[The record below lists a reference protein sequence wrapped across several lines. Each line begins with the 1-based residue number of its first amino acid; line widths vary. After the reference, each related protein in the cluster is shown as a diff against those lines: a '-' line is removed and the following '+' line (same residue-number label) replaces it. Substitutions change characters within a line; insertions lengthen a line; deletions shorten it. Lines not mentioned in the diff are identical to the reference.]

1 MVDEYHCK
9 SCNYI
14 TTIKCNYDK
23 HLNTKKHKKSTQSQ
37 QLVNKKSTTSQQLV
51 NPTPPSKI
59 SCKYCDK
66 LFTTKQAMY
75 RHIKYTCR
83 KNKDEDLKEL
93 ARLLNETKEENKR
106 QQRQIDKLTKKL
118 QIQNL
123 TINANHNNQHNNIQ
137 NNNINIQL
145 LNHDKTDYSHLTE
158 RDYVK
163 CIKDC
168 NHCVKTLI
176 EKVHFNPT
184 KPENM
189 NIYISNIKN
198 NYVMLYKDGQW
209 DIVDRKEQIDDL
221 YEFNELVLEQWY
233 DRNKTTNPEL
243 IKSFERYLRNKQ
255 EGDDLLNTVKH
266 QILLLLYNKRNMIDK
281 NIDLLENNVIILEE
295 KVKKIDVSKE

>member
-1 MVDEYHCK
+1 MVGEYYCEC
-9 SCNYI
+9 CNYF
-14 TTIKCNYDK
+14 TTVKCNYNK
-23 HLNTKKHKKSTQSQ
+23 HLCSKKHKKSTQSQ
-37 QLVNKKSTTSQQLV
+37 HLVNKKSTFSQQLV
-51 NPTPPSKI
+51 NPVNLSKI
-59 SCKYCDK
+59 PCKYCDK
-66 LFTTKQAMY
+66 RFTTKQAMY
-75 RHIKYTCR
+75 RHIKYTCK

-123 TINANHNNQHNNIQ
+123 TINANHNNQHNIQ
-137 NNNINIQL
+137 NNNIHIQL

-198 NYVMLYKDGQW
+198 NYVMLYKCGQW
-209 DIVDRKEQIDDL
+209 NIVDRNEQIDDL

-233 DRNKTTNPEL
+233 DRNNTTNPEL
-243 IKSFERYLRNKQ
+243 IKSFERYLQNKN
-255 EGDDLLNTVKH
+255 EGDDMLNNVKH
-266 QILLLLYNKRNMIDK
+266 KILLLLYNKRNMVDK
-281 NIDLLENNVIILEE
+281 NIDTLENNVIILEE
-295 KVKKIDVSKE
+295 KVKQDSDITK